1 MKGFKPFLLGS
12 VCLVMLMWTS
22 TASAQLEVEIYT
34 DFYTPLY
41 YLDYPVFFDDAGVP
55 FYYVN
60 GVVTYVPPTYAN
72 YRALRRHYRT
82 HRGHY
87 LRWYRQRGH
96 RFHGHRRVVYSPL
109 YHDGY
114 TVYYDDVGEP
124 YYWVGSRR
132 AYIPRHHPRYRVY
145 HQHYGRHRGHYRTWY
160 KRHGHRHHRR
170 ASHAPPGRPHRV
182 VGPHRRGHDGYGGHG
197 RVDCRRQPGHP
208 ACARGGPRG
217 GVHHGG
223 PRHGGPRHQNV
234 RHGRPGRGHD
244 RRGRHR

>member
-22 TASAQLEVEIYT
+22 TASAQLEVQIHT

-41 YLDYPVFFDDAGVP
+41 YLDYPVFYDDAGVP

-72 YRALRRHYRT
+72 YRMLRRHYRA
-82 HRGHY
+82 HRRHY
-87 LRWYRQRGH
+87 RRWYRERGH
-96 RFHGHRRVVYSPL
+96 RHHGYRRVVYSPL

-145 HQHYGRHRGHYRTWY
+145 HEHYGRRYS
-160 KRHGHRHHRR
+160 RR
-170 ASHAPPGRPHRV
+170 SGPPSGRPHRV
-182 VGPHRRGHDGYGGHG
+182 AEPRRRGPAGYGG
-197 RVDCRRQPGHP
+197 RVDCRRNPGHP

-217 GVHHGG
+217 GVRHVGPRPGGPRPGG
-223 PRHGGPRHQNV
+223 PRHGGPRH
-234 RHGRPGRGHD
+234 HD
-244 RRGRHR
+244 RRGRRR